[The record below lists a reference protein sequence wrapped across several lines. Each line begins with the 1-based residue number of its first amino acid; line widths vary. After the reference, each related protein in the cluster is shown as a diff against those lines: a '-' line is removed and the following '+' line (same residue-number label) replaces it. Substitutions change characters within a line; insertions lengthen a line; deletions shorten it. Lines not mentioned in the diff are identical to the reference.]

1 MNSKRPILLVEDDT
15 IDAITVQRAL
25 KELNILNQLVIMT
38 NGEEALRYLSENLDA
53 IPCIILLDLNM
64 PKMNGV
70 EFLQARNQIEFM
82 RFIPVVVL
90 TTSLDEKDRL
100 ETFKLGIS
108 GYMLKPVDYK
118 QFVEVVRTIDLYW
131 TLSALPF
138 NE

>member
-1 MNSKRPILLVEDDT
+1 MNSKKPILLVEDDT
-15 IDAITVQRAL
+15 IDALTVQRAL
-25 KELNILNQLVIMT
+25 KELNISNVLVIVT
-38 NGEEALRYLSENLDA
+38 NGEEALCYLSENPENM
-53 IPCIILLDLNM
+53 PCIILLDLNM
-64 PKMNGV
+64 PKMNGI
-70 EFLQARNQIEFM
+70 EFLQARNQIDQM
-82 RFIPVVVL
+82 RTIPVVVL

-100 ETFKLGIS
+100 ETFKLGIA

>member
-25 KELNILNQLVIMT
+25 KELSIINQLIVKN
-38 NGEEALRYLSENLDA
+38 NGEEALQYLSENPETL
-53 IPCIILLDLNM
+53 PCIILLDLNM
-64 PKMNGV
+64 PKMNGI
-70 EFLQARNQIEFM
+70 EFLQARNQIDKM
-82 RFIPVVVL
+82 RTIPVVVL
-90 TTSLDEKDRL
+90 TTSLDERDRL
-100 ETFKLGIS
+100 ETFTLGVA

-131 TLSALPF
+131 TLSALPY